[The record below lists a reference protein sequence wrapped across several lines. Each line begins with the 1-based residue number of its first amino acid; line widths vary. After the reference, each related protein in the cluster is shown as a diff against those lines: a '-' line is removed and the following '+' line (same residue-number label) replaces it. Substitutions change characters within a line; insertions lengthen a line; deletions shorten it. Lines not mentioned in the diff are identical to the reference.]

1 MASPRGSTRFALFVL
16 FAINFMNFYDRQV
29 VGAIGERIKQE
40 WQLSDSQLAL
50 LTTAFVLLYA
60 VVGLPLGRWAD
71 VGQRRVILATSV
83 LVWSVFTALS
93 GMASGFTTLFL
104 FRLGVGVGEAGCA
117 PAANSLIGDLFP
129 AEQRAR
135 AIGIFM
141 LGLPFGIAAS
151 FLLSGL
157 VAEWTGGWRSAL
169 LVAAAPG
176 FVLGLL
182 AFKLPEPV
190 RGAADPHLNAGSG
203 DTLEAIRGVLSVP
216 SMRWIIASGA
226 LLNLIMYAL
235 AAFVTSYLV
244 RYHGLG
250 FGPATRVSGLV
261 YGVAGTIGILLGGWM
276 ADRAA
281 ITRVQGRLQVA
292 AVVFAVAA
300 PLGWLALGQGRGEVI
315 GFALLLTPVATCFY
329 CYYPSVYAT
338 IQDVVEP
345 RTRGIAMAVYF
356 FVFYLFTAAGLFG
369 FGRLSD
375 GLAARAREAGQA
387 AAEASASGLHGAMLS
402 IPILSSLL
410 ALLLW
415 AGSRHVA
422 SDHARLRTA

>member
-1 MASPRGSTRFALFVL
+1 MASQRGSTRFALFVL
-16 FAINFMNFYDRQV
+16 FSINFMNFYDRQV

-40 WQLSDSQLAL
+40 WHLSDSRLAL
-50 LTTAFVLLYA
+50 LSTAFVLLYA

-71 VGQRRVILATSV
+71 VGPRRLILATSV

-93 GMASGFTTLFL
+93 GMAAGFTTLFL
-104 FRLGVGVGEAGCA
+104 YRLGVGVGEAGCA

-157 VAEWTGGWRSAL
+157 VTEWTGGWRSAL
-169 LVAAAPG
+169 FVAAAPG
-176 FVLGLL
+176 FLLGFL
-182 AFKLPEPV
+182 ALKLPEPV
-190 RGAADPHLNAGSG
+190 RGAADPHMSAGEK
-203 DTLEAIRGVLSVP
+203 DTMQAIRRVLSVP
-216 SMRWIIASGA
+216 TMRWIIASGA
-226 LLNLIMYAL
+226 LLNLMMYAM
-235 AAFVTSYLV
+235 AGFVTSYLV
-244 RYHGLG
+244 RFHGLG
-250 FGPATRVSGLV
+250 LGPATRVSGAV
-261 YGVAGTIGILLGGWM
+261 YGVAGGIGILLGGWM

-281 ITRVQGRLQVA
+281 RTRVQGRLQLA
-292 AVVFAVAA
+292 GAVLGASA
-300 PLGWLALGQGRGEVI
+300 PLAWLALAQGRGEVVL
-315 GFALLLTPVATCFY
+315 FATFLTLVCICFY

-338 IQDVVEP
+338 IQDVIEP
-345 RTRGIAMAVYF
+345 RTRGMAMAVYF

-375 GLAARAREAGQA
+375 GLAARALAAGHS
-387 AAEASASGLHGAMLS
+387 AAEASASGLHGAMYS
-402 IPILSSLL
+402 IPILAALL
-410 ALLLW
+410 ALVLW

-422 SDHARLRTA
+422 GDHARLRTA

>member
-1 MASPRGSTRFALFVL
+1 
-16 FAINFMNFYDRQV
+16 
-29 VGAIGERIKQE
+29 
-40 WQLSDSQLAL
+40 
-50 LTTAFVLLYA
+50 
-60 VVGLPLGRWAD
+60 
-71 VGQRRVILATSV
+71 
-83 LVWSVFTALS
+83 
-93 GMASGFTTLFL
+93 
-104 FRLGVGVGEAGCA
+104 
-117 PAANSLIGDLFP
+117 
-129 AEQRAR
+129 
-135 AIGIFM
+135 
-141 LGLPFGIAAS
+141 
-151 FLLSGL
+151 
-157 VAEWTGGWRSAL
+157 
-169 LVAAAPG
+169 
-176 FVLGLL
+176 
-182 AFKLPEPV
+182 
-190 RGAADPHLNAGSG
+190 
-203 DTLEAIRGVLSVP
+203 
-216 SMRWIIASGA
+216 MRWIIASGA

-261 YGVAGTIGILLGGWM
+261 YGVAGTIGIFLGGWM

-300 PLGWLALGQGRGEVI
+300 PFGWLALGQGRGEVI
-315 GFALLLTPVATCFY
+315 GFALLLTLVATCFY

-338 IQDVVEP
+338 IQDVIEP

-402 IPILSSLL
+402 IPILSALL
-410 ALLLW
+410 ALVLW

-422 SDHARLRTA
+422 SDHARLRAA